1 MFPIM
6 RQFQMSSLSLRQLI
20 YRRVARNTLNQAH
33 LPKASIQQGT
43 SAVNSILPRALGKP
57 TTATI
62 PSHLTKSSADKYIIC
77 VRNSSGGNEKAVL
90 SDLEYEKIADQTL
103 DHLSE
108 FFEILGD
115 SENCPSEFDV
125 MYSSGVLTV
134 AFGQEHGTYVIN
146 KQTPNKQIWLSSP
159 TSGPKRYDYINKR
172 WIYIH
177 DGMAIHD
184 LLSQEISKILDS
196 PVDVSEAEQW
206 DT

>member
-1 MFPIM
+1 MYSMM
-6 RQFQMSSLSLRQLI
+6 RRLKVSGIPLSQLI
-20 YRRVARNTLNQAH
+20 HRRAARNVLVEVQN
-33 LPKASIQQGT
+33 ASFQQGT
-43 SAVNSILPRALGKP
+43 GATHSVLPKDLVFPSSSRISSHYRAL
-57 TTATI
+57 TADRYTGF
-62 PSHLTKSSADKYIIC
+62 
-77 VRNSSGGNEKAVL
+77 VRYSSGSNEKEEL
-90 SDLEYEKIADQTL
+90 SDLHFEKIVDEAL

-115 SENCPSEFDV
+115 SEKCPADFDV
-125 MYSSGVLTV
+125 LYSSGVLTV

-172 WIYIH
+172 WIYVH

-184 LLSQEISKILDS
+184 LLSEEISKILDS
-196 PVDVSEAEQW
+196 PVDVTEAERW